1 DPKRSID
8 DNMEKDPEHETLCE
22 LLTGI
27 YEWQGNTPFTARAL
41 NDYITRHA
49 FDDQPLRE
57 VLQDLNGGKALT
69 TRSIGNVLKY
79 RRGRIAHGLKLELVK
94 ASTKGNSF
102 RVLRV
107 QSQK

>member
-1 DPKRSID
+1 
-8 DNMEKDPEHETLCE
+8 
-22 LLTGI
+22 
-27 YEWQGNTPFTARAL
+27 
-41 NDYITRHA
+41 
-49 FDDQPLRE
+49 

-79 RRGRIAHGLKLELVK
+79 RRGRIADGLKLELVK